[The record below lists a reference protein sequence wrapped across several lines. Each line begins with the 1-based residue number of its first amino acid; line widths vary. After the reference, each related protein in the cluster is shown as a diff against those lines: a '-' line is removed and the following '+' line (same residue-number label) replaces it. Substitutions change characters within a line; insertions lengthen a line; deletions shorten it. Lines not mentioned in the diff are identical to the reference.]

1 MTKRIFTISF
11 PQRLIFGT
19 KFLCLVR
26 SMALLNI
33 ITSAG
38 ISRNTVIRL
47 KMMAFVITRPRS
59 MPMPNCMNMSATMP
73 EIVVR
78 LLEEI
83 SGMALLR
90 ATVMACSAS

>member
-1 MTKRIFTISF
+1 
-11 PQRLIFGT
+11 
-19 KFLCLVR
+19 
-26 SMALLNI
+26 
-33 ITSAG
+33 
-38 ISRNTVIRL
+38 
-47 KMMAFVITRPRS
+47 

-90 ATVMACSAS
+90 ATVMACSASKCSLSSMNR